1 MDKDCED
8 GLLSYHLMSTTDES
22 KERFDSTSRWVQQDA
37 LAVVGRSL
45 SQDEDDVGDDIGDE
59 DEGGRHEAGLR
70 LLGDEPPCSSDGRGE
85 LDLPLYDRSRR
96 QQTSWQQF
104 RMHVGPGFLMCI
116 AYIDP
121 GNLGA
126 DLATGATTGY
136 RLLWVLL
143 YSTLLGG
150 LLQSLAAKLG
160 VSTSRHLAQHC
171 RQIYPGAMRYVLW
184 LMAELAIVGSDVQE
198 VIGTSLAV
206 MLLSGGAITLWQGVL
221 VGAVGAYALLF
232 LEKFGVGYLESFFQV
247 LVGLLA
253 LCMTALFFV
262 AKVPYLSVLD
272 GLAVPRLDA
281 ASLSTATGL
290 LGAVIMPHNLFLHS
304 ALVHERGLPPSY
316 RSTAK
321 RSLVYYKVEAFLAL
335 VVTLVINVSVIS
347 VFAHGFYRQ
356 GSELPHDPIG
366 LANAGAYLAEK
377 FGAGMGVVWAL
388 GLLSAGVSSTMTG
401 TYAGQFVMSGFLELR
416 IGPLRR
422 AALTRAVALVPTL
435 AVALAFDQTTSGG
448 SSSLDTLNQWLNILQ
463 SVQLPFAIIPLLF
476 LTANPGV
483 VGLGFANS
491 MATNVV
497 SGVTSAVIIGIN
509 IWMAAQTVVT
519 RLDGASPW
527 FRTASWMVMV
537 TYVALLVYLVVLSI
551 QTLKTVDV
559 EGDERVLVGLL
570 DDEDEDGGETQVAT
584 AGRYVQVPPIPL
596 AALPVSR
603 EQDQQSVASS
613 RAASLVLS
621 SQTGTRSHVITNL

>member
-1 MDKDCED
+1 MDKECED

>member
-1 MDKDCED
+1 
-8 GLLSYHLMSTTDES
+8 MSTTEGD
-22 KERFDSTSRWVQQDA
+22 KERLDLTSRWVEEDA
-37 LAVVGRSL
+37 LAVVGGDLSDDDAEGRSD
-45 SQDEDDVGDDIGDE
+45 SSSA
-59 DEGGRHEAGLR
+59 HEVVLP
-70 LLGDEPPCSSDGRGE
+70 LLQEEPPSSSNSLGE
-85 LDLPLYDRSRR
+85 REQVLPLYEGFGRRDRA
-96 QQTSWQQF
+96 TSWQQF
-104 RMHVGPGFLMCI
+104 LMHVGPGFLMCI

-126 DLATGATTGY
+126 DLVTGAMTGY

-171 RQIYPGAMRYVLW
+171 RDMYPGTMRYVLW
-184 LMAELAIVGSDVQE
+184 LMAEIAIIGSDVQE

-206 MLLSGGAITLWQGVL
+206 MLLTGGAITLWQGVL
-221 VGAVGAYALLF
+221 VGAVAAYALLF
-232 LEKFGVGYLESFFQV
+232 LEKFGVRWLESFFQV

-253 LCMTALFFV
+253 LCMTIVFFV

-281 ASLSTATGL
+281 TSLSTATGL

-321 RSLVYYKVEAFLAL
+321 RSLMYYKIEAFLAL
-335 VVTLVINVSVIS
+335 LVTLVINISVIS
-347 VFAHGFYRQ
+347 VFARGFYGQ
-356 GSELPHDPIG
+356 GSEVPAASIG
-366 LANAGAYLAEK
+366 LANAGTYLAEK
-377 FGAGMGVVWAL
+377 FGPAMGVVWAL
-388 GLLSAGVSSTMTG
+388 GLLSAGMSSTMTG

-416 IGPLRR
+416 IGALKR

-491 MATNVV
+491 MTTNVV

-519 RLDGASPW
+519 RLDEAS
-527 FRTASWMVMV
+527 RWMRATIWVGMV
-537 TYVALLVYLVVLSI
+537 LYVGVLVYLVVLSI
-551 QTLKTVDV
+551 RSLGVVDV
-559 EGDERVLVGLL
+559 QTDERRGFSENDDAGEGD
-570 DDEDEDGGETQVAT
+570 DDENGGRPEEVST
-584 AGRYVQVPPIPL
+584 AGRFVYVPPIPL
-596 AALPVSR
+596 VASPAIGR

-621 SQTGTRSHVITNL
+621 SRTGITSHIVID